1 VSGLQNK
8 FSGRRISM
16 TIGLGKKMPKVKE
29 YYSVK
34 ETMIS
39 VVLAAIY

>member
-1 VSGLQNK
+1 
-8 FSGRRISM
+8 M

-34 ETMIS
+34 KDTNRPTSAFITTMIS